1 MKLSFLQQ
9 GILILD
15 TSLCRREK
23 MTNKTFEEIYT
34 EYHPKVLVYVNARVN
49 NIIEAEDIT
58 SDVFVKVM
66 SAIGT
71 YNNEKAQLSTWIY
84 TIATNTIR
92 DYFRKTA
99 VRDKLRCDNSEIFLE
114 NVLSDD
120 CDYDEKLFEDASL
133 ELLAEALENLS
144 EQERN
149 IVVLHYYNE
158 LTHKKI
164 AQKLSLSYANV
175 RYINHQA
182 LKKIRNYFKA
192 KEFIY

>member
-1 MKLSFLQQ
+1 
-9 GILILD
+9 
-15 TSLCRREK
+15 
-23 MTNKTFEEIYT
+23 MTNLTFEEIYT
-34 EYHPKVLVYVNARVN
+34 QYHQKVLTYVKARVN
-49 NIIEAEDIT
+49 NITEAEDIT

-66 SAIGT
+66 SALGT

-99 VRDKLRCDNSEIFLE
+99 VRDKFHCDNSEIFLE
-114 NVLSDD
+114 SVISDD
-120 CDYDEKLFEDASL
+120 CDYDEKLFEEANL
-133 ELLAEALENLS
+133 ELLAQALEHLS

-164 AQKLSLSYANV
+164 AEKLSLSHSNV

-192 KEFIY
+192 NDFIY